1 MGEDEPVI
9 EIRVLETR
17 EQEKWCLK
25 IQGENRF
32 LNVQPM
38 VWDAVNMPVG

>member
-1 MGEDEPVI
+1 MEEDEPVI
-9 EIRVLETR
+9 KISILEMR

-32 LNVQPM
+32 LNVQPTAL
-38 VWDAVNMPVG
+38 DAMNMPIG

>member
-1 MGEDEPVI
+1 MEEDEPVI

-25 IQGENRF
+25 IQGKNHF
-32 LNVQPM
+32 LNVQPA
-38 VWDAVNMPVG
+38 VLDAMNMPIG